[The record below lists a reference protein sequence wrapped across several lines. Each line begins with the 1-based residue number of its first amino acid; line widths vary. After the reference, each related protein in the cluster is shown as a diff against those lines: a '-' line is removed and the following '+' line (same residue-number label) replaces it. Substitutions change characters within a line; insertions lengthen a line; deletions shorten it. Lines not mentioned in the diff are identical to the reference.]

1 MIDLSISPL
10 LSILIVFGLALL
22 TQISIY
28 LLNFLCLA
36 LYKNKQPTFQ
46 TPPVSVVICARNEEE
61 NLEKFLPLILDQD
74 YPKFEVIV
82 VNDCSFDNSYDLLKS
97 LAQKYKH
104 LKVADIKEVEGR
116 EHGKKFAMTIGIK
129 AAQYDTLV
137 LTDADCFPSSNHW
150 ISSVMESYG
159 SEKQIVLGY
168 GKYASMP
175 GFLNLMIRFDTFFI
189 AAQYL
194 SKALKGKAYMGVGRN
209 LSYHKSLFFDVK
221 GYASHIHL
229 ESGDDDLFINEVAT
243 PQNTTIVIDKG
254 SSTVSEPK
262 LSWKAWF
269 HQKKRH
275 VSTAKYYKSS
285 HKSALI
291 IEPMSWYLLIFATI
305 ASLIFQYNT
314 IIIISGLLFRTL
326 LQIGILHAIAVKL
339 DEADLGWKAPFL
351 EFFQRLFV
359 YPVYFITTFFVRKRK
374 WS

>member
-28 LLNFLCLA
+28 LFNFLSLA

-61 NLEKFLPLILDQD
+61 NLEKFLPLVLEQD

-97 LAQKYKH
+97 LAHKYKH

-137 LTDADCFPSSNHW
+137 LTDADCYPSSNHW
-150 ISSVMESYG
+150 ISSILESYG
-159 SEKQIVLGY
+159 PGKQIVLGY
-168 GKYASMP
+168 GKYAQKP

-243 PQNTTIVIDKG
+243 SQNTTIVVDKG
-254 SSTVSEPK
+254 SSTISEPK

-275 VSTAKYYKSS
+275 VSTAKYYKSA

-305 ASLIFQYNT
+305 ASIIFQYNT

-351 EFFQRLFV
+351 VFFQRLFV

>member
-28 LLNFLCLA
+28 LFNFMSLA

-97 LAQKYKH
+97 LAQRYKH

-159 SEKQIVLGY
+159 AEKQIVLGY

-275 VSTAKYYKSS
+275 VSTAKHYKSE

>member
-10 LSILIVFGLALL
+10 LSLLIVFGLALL

>member
-1 MIDLSISPL
+1 MVDLSISPL

-22 TQISIY
+22 IQISIY
-28 LLNFLCLA
+28 LFNFLSLA

-61 NLEKFLPLILDQD
+61 NLEKFLPLVLEQD

-97 LAQKYKH
+97 LAQKYKN

-129 AAQYDTLV
+129 AAQYETLV
-137 LTDADCFPSSNHW
+137 LTDADCYPSSNHW
-150 ISSVMESYG
+150 ISSILESYG
-159 SEKQIVLGY
+159 TGKQIVLGY
-168 GKYASMP
+168 GKYASKP

-209 LSYHKSLFFDVK
+209 LSYQKSLFFDVK

-243 PQNTTIVIDKG
+243 SQNTTIVVDKG

-275 VSTAKYYKSS
+275 VSTAKYYKSA
-285 HKSALI
+285 HKSALF
-291 IEPMSWYLLIFATI
+291 IEPMSWYFLIFATI